1 MASLTITIGPVI
13 STITISNAKAQQL
26 IGLALP
32 AWGYPPP
39 PPDNEDG
46 TPGDPLPDT
55 PQTQLD
61 WALRELADYLVQ
73 TAKRAHRQA
82 LEAAEQDAINT
93 AVNDLGL

>member
-1 MASLTITIGPVI
+1 MATLNLTVGPYT
-13 STITISNAKAQQL
+13 STITVTNAKAQQL

-46 TPGDPLPDT
+46 TPGDPLSDT

-61 WALRELADYLVQ
+61 WALKEMADYLVQ

-93 AVNDLGL
+93 AVAELGL

>member
-1 MASLTITIGPVI
+1 LATLSLTVGTIT
-13 STITISNAKAQQL
+13 STITVTNAKAQQL

-32 AWGYPPP
+32 AWGYPPQP
-39 PPDNEDG
+39 PSKEDG

-61 WALRELADYLVQ
+61 WALRELASYLVE
-73 TAKRAHRQA
+73 TARRAHRQA
-82 LEAAEQDAINT
+82 LETAEQGAINK